1 MADRVQNYVLQD
13 IYKDLGPML
22 LCGVLHVT
30 YQTTETI
37 TGEFMVCVLFNRYM
51 LFAKGIN
58 DLRRLEAVASVYL
71 DKAKIEV
78 LQNGRGKCYSQLML
92 KVSYLS
98 GLSCYG
104 CIFSWKLSFQNQNSN
119 YELVLSASSA
129 AEEKQW
135 KTEILKVSAALVE
148 TGKPRAWGPGTH
160 SFSALELAPLD
171 QIHYQ
176 VSSMARRSY
185 MDSVSVPYKHQVE
198 HVIVKKTHYPR
209 HVEGSIKQA
218 EGEIE
223 RPKTPPTVPAATLIA
238 RRIVRIRL
246 ERLITDV
253 WFRDLL
259 PLPGMVLGRG
269 DIFGRRPLMEK
280 LSIHTGFHKRSA
292 STGVTPRKTST
303 EVRSEDEAESKGI
316 RRSSG
321 VFDDKEKEL
330 ECEQPRVPI
339 TPQRTRTLRFIGSPK
354 TSSPRSETRSSQDES
369 LESTPSPKKWSSK
382 SLFSALA
389 PRKLKKTRQPNEM
402 EAK

>member
-1 MADRVQNYVLQD
+1 M
-13 IYKDLGPML
+13 
-22 LCGVLHVT
+22 
-30 YQTTETI
+30 
-37 TGEFMVCVLFNRYM
+37 
-51 LFAKGIN
+51 
-58 DLRRLEAVASVYL
+58 
-71 DKAKIEV
+71 
-78 LQNGRGKCYSQLML
+78 
-92 KVSYLS
+92 
-98 GLSCYG
+98 
-104 CIFSWKLSFQNQNSN
+104 
-119 YELVLSASSA
+119 LSASSA

-135 KTEILKVSAALVE
+135 KTEILKVSAVLVE
-148 TGKPRAWGPGTH
+148 TGQPRAWGPGTH

-223 RPKTPPTVPAATLIA
+223 RPKTPPIVPAATLVA

-269 DIFGRRPLMEK
+269 DLFGRRPLMEK

-303 EVRSEDEAESKGI
+303 EVRSEYGAESKGI
-316 RRSSG
+316 GRSSG
-321 VFDDKEKEL
+321 VFDDKEKEKEM
-330 ECEQPRVPI
+330 ECEQPRIPI

-369 LESTPSPKKWSSK
+369 LESTPSPKKWSSPK